1 MVEAFKLLRY
11 FGSKRNFHLKRM
23 KSVKKNPKTLNINL
37 TKIVFANIKA
47 IRFLNTS
54 NQTPCDDAARQKVR
68 G

>member
-1 MVEAFKLLRY
+1 MIEAFKLLSY

-23 KSVKKNPKTLNINL
+23 KSVKKNPKALNIKTLNI
-37 TKIVFANIKA
+37 FANIKA